1 MDYLKE
7 VFRLQAENKEH
18 QENLKK
24 WSEALGLALS
34 ILMPEKDNLTE
45 DEKKEREKIYFAVES
60 CVQGFCTSSHA
71 IGYNDCML
79 EMAKYGAAH
88 KPIIYPE
95 Q

>member
-7 VFRLQAENKEH
+7 AFRIQTENKER

-24 WSEALGLALS
+24 RSEALGLALS
-34 ILMPEKDNLTE
+34 ILMPEKDNLTDE
-45 DEKKEREKIYFAVES
+45 EKKERDNINFAVES
-60 CVQGFCTSSHA
+60 CVKGFCTSSHA

-79 EMAKYGAAH
+79 EMAKHGAANE
-88 KPIIYPE
+88 PIIYPE